1 MLQKWVF
8 KTIFI
13 QIVQLVTV
21 IFVRDFRW
29 EGWTELRER
38 ERKREAYTH
47 TD

>member
-8 KTIFI
+8 KTVFI

-21 IFVRDFRW
+21 IFVRDFKW
-29 EGWTELRER
+29 EDWTERER
-38 ERKREAYTH
+38 EREAYTH